1 MSLHHYSRPKNK
13 NWVSRHWKSS
23 CYLLYQSI
31 VQSQNNRTQFAM
43 RTSMQKV
50 VKKELWDDII
60 PEKKS
65 TNSNWRQNFWTEC
78 VMWWNLPGRDLC
90 AQKPSEPLCGIF
102 LHQEKDFGLNP
113 ATNEYNRVFLLTP
126 VGFRFCCL
134 FGDPEDASTTM
145 LCAQLLCGWKAGR
158 RLNAVCLQ
166 LSQDSSDQCSFMWWG
181 EQIFTETYLSAVKK
195 EIENNCND

>member
-31 VQSQNNRTQFAM
+31 VQSQNNRTQFVM

-65 TNSNWRQNFWTEC
+65 TNSN
-78 VMWWNLPGRDLC
+78 
-90 AQKPSEPLCGIF
+90 
-102 LHQEKDFGLNP
+102 
-113 ATNEYNRVFLLTP
+113 
-126 VGFRFCCL
+126 
-134 FGDPEDASTTM
+134 
-145 LCAQLLCGWKAGR
+145 
-158 RLNAVCLQ
+158 
-166 LSQDSSDQCSFMWWG
+166 
-181 EQIFTETYLSAVKK
+181 
-195 EIENNCND
+195 